1 MPLPG
6 SPHWINSLAGYRIQG
21 CKSPSKTVVEKS
33 NVILYPDP
41 LYISCFC
48 FSFFSFLEVFNI
60 PFIPGFLTICLDV
73 GLFIICCVKH
83 VLDSDKETRDFSS
96 GNIMLY
102 YFLEYCLPCVF
113 SIFSLFGTLTTWTLN
128 ILDGSCNFLMFLSYF
143 QSIYPFVLLSESSPR
158 VPNVVLFKTLFWS
171 VNFHFQELC
180 VILSLILHCSFL
192 HSDVGFLDAI
202 SSHLSDITR
211 NFLKSK
217 KHIENGSLRIR

>member
-1 MPLPG
+1 MFL
-6 SPHWINSLAGYRIQG
+6 
-21 CKSPSKTVVEKS
+21 
-33 NVILYPDP
+33 
-41 LYISCFC
+41 
-48 FSFFSFLEVFNI
+48 FSICSFLEVFNI

-83 VLDSDKETRDFSS
+83 GLDSDKETHDFSS

-128 ILDGSCNFLMFLSYF
+128 ILDESCNFLMFLSYF

-180 VILSLILHCSFL
+180 VILSLILHRSFL